1 LRLANGASI
10 AISKNSTLDAR
21 GPHAAGGNLIKDK
34 LTGLDAKLGRTMEFF
49 GEVDHYLQNFDLTNS
64 INILRLICGLFFI
77 PHIYAKFFV
86 PEALGFFVAAKF
98 RPPAA
103 WMYTACV
110 IETFLAI
117 GLIFAILPVIA
128 GALGFVHL
136 LVAGGAVWK
145 VTKGK
150 WLWNIGGYEYC
161 LFWAICCL
169 VVAMYYAGLG

>member
-1 LRLANGASI
+1 MPTWA
-10 AISKNSTLDAR
+10 D
-21 GPHAAGGNLIKDK
+21 
-34 LTGLDAKLGRTMEFF
+34 
-49 GEVDHYLQNFDLTNS
+49 FDLTNEF
-64 INILRLICGLFFI
+64 NILRLICGLFFI

-98 RPPAA
+98 KPPAF

-110 IETFLAI
+110 IEIILTI
-117 GLIFAILPVIA
+117 GLVFAILPFYVGAIA
-128 GALGFVHL
+128 CFHL
-136 LVAGGAVWK
+136 LVAGAGVWK

-169 VVAMYYAGLG
+169 IVAMHYR

>member
-1 LRLANGASI
+1 MSG
-10 AISKNSTLDAR
+10 
-21 GPHAAGGNLIKDK
+21 
-34 LTGLDAKLGRTMEFF
+34 
-49 GEVDHYLQNFDLTNS
+49 YLHNFDLTQG
-64 INILRLICGLFFI
+64 INILRLICGLCFI

-98 RPPAA
+98 EPPAR

-110 IETFLAI
+110 IEIIISA
-117 GLIFAILPVIA
+117 GLIFAILPAYA

-136 LVAGGAVWK
+136 LVAAAAVWK

-161 LFWAICCL
+161 VFWAISCL
-169 VVAMYYAGLG
+169 VVAMHYYAGR